1 MGPSY
6 TGSKPTLLA
15 ILYTTRLN
23 LSSGGGNVQAHMTV
37 LGEKIALFA
46 GFPYREIVKVGV
58 E

>member
-1 MGPSY
+1 M
-6 TGSKPTLLA
+6 A
-15 ILYTTRLN
+15 
-23 LSSGGGNVQAHMTV
+23 V